1 MSGSSITPASNQPTH
16 GGADTHGSADA
27 ASELGS
33 GLKSRHLTL
42 MGLGTA
48 VGAGLFLGVGV
59 GIRAA
64 GPAILI
70 AYVIAGAIVISVM
83 RMLGEMAAA
92 RPSSGSFATYG
103 RQAFGHWAGFL
114 LGWIY
119 WFLLIMACGAEIT
132 GASAIMAGWFD
143 VPQWLPA
150 LIVVSIL
157 TAVNLAQVKG
167 FGEFEY
173 WFAMIKIVVILAFLV
188 IGTALWL
195 GLLPASGF
203 VGFDNV
209 RESGFAPNGLT
220 GIAAGLLAVA
230 FAFGGIEVVT
240 IAAAESENPAES
252 VKRAVNSII
261 WRIALF
267 YVGSVVII
275 ILLLPFAQ
283 IDGADTAA
291 ESPFTQVLDM
301 ANIPGAAGFME
312 AVIVL
317 ALLSAFN
324 AQIYGTSRLAYQ
336 QALEGDAP
344 RWMAKT
350 NANAVP
356 TNSVL
361 VSVFFAFV
369 AVGLQWWNP
378 PGMIDFIMA
387 ATGGCLIVTWIM
399 ITLSYIKLHP
409 EIQGSAV
416 QVRGASWVPW
426 VTLVAL
432 LGLTGLMLFDDS
444 SRSQVIAVS
453 VLSAILIALSF
464 TTRNTP
470 PLAPANSAANSATRA
485 HAETPKTVL

>member
-1 MSGSSITPASNQPTH
+1 MNSASAHTPTAETTTAEGN
-16 GGADTHGSADA
+16 
-27 ASELGS
+27 LGN

-48 VGAGLFLGVGV
+48 IGAGLFLGVGV

-92 RPSSGSFATYG
+92 RPSSGSFSTYG

-132 GASAIMAGWFD
+132 GASAIMAGWFG
-143 VPQWLPA
+143 VPQWIPA

-157 TAVNLAQVKG
+157 TAVNLAQVRG

-173 WFAMIKIVVILAFLV
+173 WFAMIKVAVIVGFIA
-188 IGTALWL
+188 IGAALWL

-240 IAAAESENPAES
+240 IAAAESENPAQS
-252 VKRAVNSII
+252 VKTAVNTII
-261 WRIALF
+261 WRIAVF
-267 YVGSVVII
+267 YVGSVII
-275 ILLLPFAQ
+275 IALLLPYSQ
-283 IDGADTAA
+283 IDGADSAA
-291 ESPFTQVLDM
+291 DSPFTTVLEM

-350 NANAVP
+350 TSSGVPRNAV
-356 TNSVL
+356 L
-361 VSVFFAFV
+361 ISVFFAFV
-369 AVGLQWWNP
+369 AVFLQWWNP

-387 ATGGCLIVTWIM
+387 ATGGCLIVVWIM

-409 EIQGSAV
+409 EIKNSAV
-416 QVRGASWVPW
+416 QVRGATWVPW
-426 VTLVAL
+426 VTLAAL
-432 LGLTGLMLFDDS
+432 LVLVVLMLFDDA
-444 SRSQVIAVS
+444 SRTQIISVS
-453 VLSAILIALSF
+453 VLSVVLIGLSLL
-464 TTRNTP
+464 TKDR
-470 PLAPANSAANSATRA
+470 SR
-485 HAETPKTVL
+485 

>member
-1 MSGSSITPASNQPTH
+1 MAEGASIRE
-16 GGADTHGSADA
+16 GD
-27 ASELGS
+27 LGT

-64 GPAILI
+64 GPAILV
-70 AYVIAGAIVISVM
+70 AYAVAGAVVIAVM

-92 RPSSGSFATYG
+92 YPSSGSFATYG
-103 RQAFGHWAGFL
+103 RMAFGHWAGFL
-114 LGWIY
+114 LGWLY
-119 WFLLIMACGAEIT
+119 WFLLIMACGAELT
-132 GASAIMAGWFD
+132 GASAMIASWFG
-143 VPQWLPA
+143 VPQWIPA
-150 LIVVSIL
+150 LAAVAVL

-173 WFAMIKIVVILAFLV
+173 WFAMIKIAVIVGFLIV
-188 IGTALWL
+188 GVLLWA
-195 GLLPASGF
+195 GALPASGF
-203 VGFDNV
+203 VGFGNV
-209 RESGFAPNGLT
+209 RESGFAPNGIA

-240 IAAAESENPAES
+240 IAAAESENPAEN

-267 YVGSVVII
+267 YVGSVTVI
-275 ILLLPFAQ
+275 ILLLPYSA
-283 IDGADTAA
+283 IDGADSAA
-291 ESPFTQVLDM
+291 DSPFTAVLEM
-301 ANIPGAAGFME
+301 ANLPGAAGFME

-317 ALLSAFN
+317 ALLSACN

-344 RWMAKT
+344 RWVAAT
-350 NANAVP
+350 NAAGTPV
-356 TNSVL
+356 NSVL

-378 PGMIDFIMA
+378 PGMIDFIMS

-399 ITLSYIKLHP
+399 ITLSYIRLHP
-409 EIQGSAV
+409 RIRASAV
-416 QVRGASWVPW
+416 RVRGASWVPW
-426 VTLVAL
+426 VTLAAL
-432 LGLTGLMLFDDS
+432 IGLTVLMLFDDAA
-444 SRSQVIAVS
+444 RSQVISVA
-453 VLSAILIALSF
+453 VLSLGLVALSLL
-464 TTRNTP
+464 TKNRG
-470 PLAPANSAANSATRA
+470 AVR
-485 HAETPKTVL
+485 

>member
-1 MSGSSITPASNQPTH
+1 MTTSTPSTLTTD
-16 GGADTHGSADA
+16 GD
-27 ASELGS
+27 LGT

-64 GPAILI
+64 GPAIII
-70 AYVIAGAIVISVM
+70 AYIIAGAIVIAVM

-92 RPSSGSFATYG
+92 RPSSGSFSTYG

-114 LGWIY
+114 LGWLY

-132 GASAIMAGWFD
+132 GASAMMAGWFN
-143 VPQWLPA
+143 VPQWVPA
-150 LIVVSIL
+150 LVVVAFL
-157 TAVNLAQVKG
+157 TAVNLAQVRG

-173 WFAMIKIVVILAFLV
+173 WFAMIKVAVIVGFII
-188 IGTALWL
+188 IGAALWL
-195 GLLPASGF
+195 GLLPSNGF

-209 RESGFAPNGLT
+209 RESGFAPHGIT

-240 IAAAESENPAES
+240 IAAAESENPAQN
-252 VKRAVNSII
+252 VKTAVNTII

-267 YVGSVVII
+267 YLGSIAVIV
-275 ILLLPFAQ
+275 LLLPYAQ
-283 IDGADTAA
+283 IDGADSAA
-291 ESPFTQVLDM
+291 DSPFTQVLEL
-301 ANIPGAAGFME
+301 ANIPGAAGLME

-324 AQIYGTSRLAYQ
+324 AQLYGTSRLIYQ
-336 QALEGDAP
+336 LALEGDAP
-344 RWMAKT
+344 RWTAKT

-356 TNSVL
+356 TNAVL
-361 VSVFFAFV
+361 ISVFFAFV

-378 PGMIDFIMA
+378 PGMIDFLMA
-387 ATGGCLIVTWIM
+387 ATGGCLIVTWTM

-409 EIQGSAV
+409 QIRATTV
-416 QVRGASWVPW
+416 RVRGASWVPW
-426 VTLVAL
+426 VTLAAL
-432 LGLTGLMLFDDS
+432 VGLTVLMLFDAS
-444 SRSQVIAVS
+444 SRTQIIS
-453 VLSAILIALSF
+453 VTILSAVLIGLSF
-464 TTRNTP
+464 LTK
-470 PLAPANSAANSATRA
+470 SS
-485 HAETPKTVL
+485 KG

>member
-1 MSGSSITPASNQPTH
+1 MSTHDSASQLRN
-16 GGADTHGSADA
+16 
-27 ASELGS
+27 

-132 GASAIMAGWFD
+132 GASAIMASWFG
-143 VPQWLPA
+143 VAPWIPA
-150 LIVVSIL
+150 LVAVSIL
-157 TAVNLAQVKG
+157 TAANLAQVKR

-173 WFAMIKIVVILAFLV
+173 WFAMIKIAVIIGFLI
-188 IGTALWL
+188 IGVLLWL
-195 GLLPASGF
+195 GLLPQHGF
-203 VGFDNV
+203 VGFSNV
-209 RESGFAPNGLT
+209 RESGFAPNGIT

-240 IAAAESENPAES
+240 IAAAESENPAQS
-252 VKRAVNSII
+252 VKSAVNSII

-267 YVGSVVII
+267 YVGSVIVV
-275 ILLLPFAQ
+275 ILLLPYAQ
-283 IDGADTAA
+283 IDAADTAA
-291 ESPFTQVLDM
+291 DSPFTQVLTM
-301 ANIPGAAGFME
+301 ANLPGAAGFME

-344 RWMAKT
+344 RWMAAT
-350 NANAVP
+350 NSNAAP
-356 TNSVL
+356 INSVL

-378 PGMIDFIMA
+378 PGMIDFIMN

-399 ITLSYIKLHP
+399 ITLSYIKLKP
-409 EIQGSAV
+409 EIRHSAV
-416 QVRGASWVPW
+416 QLRGSTWVPW
-426 VTLVAL
+426 ATLAAL
-432 LGLTGLMLFDDS
+432 CGLVVLMLFDAS
-444 SRSQVIAVS
+444 ARSQVIS
-453 VLSAILIALSF
+453 VTILAAILIGLSLL
-464 TTRNTP
+464 TRNRAATSVTE
-470 PLAPANSAANSATRA
+470 PAGA
-485 HAETPKTVL
+485 

>member
-1 MSGSSITPASNQPTH
+1 MAEGTSI
-16 GGADTHGSADA
+16 
-27 ASELGS
+27 SEGDLGS
-33 GLKSRHLTL
+33 GLQSRHLTL

-70 AYVIAGAIVISVM
+70 AYVIAGLIVIAVM

-92 RPSSGSFATYG
+92 HPSSGSFATYG
-103 RQAFGHWAGFL
+103 RMAFGHWAGFL

-119 WFLLIMACGAEIT
+119 WFLLIMACGAELT
-132 GASAIMAGWFD
+132 GASAMMAGWFG
-143 VPQWLPA
+143 VPQWVPG
-150 LIVVSIL
+150 LIVVAVL

-173 WFAMIKIVVILAFLV
+173 WFAMIKIAVILAFLI
-188 IGTALWL
+188 IGALLWL
-195 GLLPASGF
+195 GVLPASGF
-203 VGFDNV
+203 VGFGNV
-209 RESGFAPNGLT
+209 RESGFAPNGIS

-240 IAAAESENPAES
+240 IAAAESENPADN

-267 YVGSVVII
+267 YIGSVAVI
-275 ILLLPFAQ
+275 ILLLPYAA
-283 IDGADTAA
+283 IDGADSAA
-291 ESPFTQVLDM
+291 DSPFTAVLEM
-301 ANIPGAAGFME
+301 ANIPGAARFME
-312 AVIVL
+312 VVIVL

-324 AQIYGTSRLAYQ
+324 AQIYGTSRLGYQ

-344 RWMAKT
+344 RWMAAT
-350 NANAVP
+350 NAAGVP
-356 TNSVL
+356 HNSVL

-378 PGMIDFIMA
+378 PGMIDFIMS

-399 ITLSYIKLHP
+399 ITLSFIRLHP
-409 EIQGSAV
+409 NIRSSAV
-416 QVRGASWVPW
+416 RVRGASWVPW
-426 VTLVAL
+426 VTLAAL
-432 LGLTGLMLFDDS
+432 LGLTVLMLFDDA
-444 SRSQVIAVS
+444 SRSQVIS
-453 VLSAILIALSF
+453 VTILSLALVALSF
-464 TTRNTP
+464 LTR
-470 PLAPANSAANSATRA
+470 TRGA
-485 HAETPKTVL
+485 VR